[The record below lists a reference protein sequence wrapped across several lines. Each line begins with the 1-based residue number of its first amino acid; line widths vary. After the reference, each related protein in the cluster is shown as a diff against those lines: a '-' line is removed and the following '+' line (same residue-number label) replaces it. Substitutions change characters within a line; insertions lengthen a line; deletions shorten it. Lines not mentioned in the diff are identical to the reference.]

1 MLNLKTNIMRTRL
14 TKQIWV
20 KASAPIKPMV
30 KPEPKLTR
38 EQMIQ
43 ELTENFTSIDRATFV
58 RNIIPLEKMVP
69 PNDYVLADRSRN
81 QYK

>member
-1 MLNLKTNIMRTRL
+1 MRTRL

-30 KPEPKLTR
+30 KPVVKPEPKLTR

-43 ELTENFTSIDRATFV
+43 ELTENFTDVQRATFV
-58 RNIIPLEKMVP
+58 RNIIPLEKRIINP
-69 PNDYVLADRSRN
+69 YLASL
-81 QYK
+81 